1 MTAAVGLQRPE
12 RIFCR
17 ETALVLYGVPLIA
30 VPRAVH
36 IRAMGTS
43 EVGTRP
49 LCGNLQTQAIQRR
62 MPLRALAPPV
72 PRGDAAEEVRQSYW
86 RAVRGNTHTVEVPGI
101 TYDNGAPA
109 RVKVEPLAMALI
121 DTVPRMGKQEAVV
134 ALDAVF
140 AAGADSRGWLTV
152 ERVSAGQVT
161 ADELMSAQQWLWS
174 QRARSAWTWA
184 AEFANPLSESP
195 GESRSRVLIDEL
207 GFATPELQ
215 NVVRLADGSVARLDF
230 EWPADGVVGEFD
242 GRIKFTEAAR
252 LSGARAGEVYWN
264 QVRREEALRDTGRRV
279 ARWGWDDLADP
290 RRLEVKLLREGVS
303 RKRPR

>member
-1 MTAAVGLQRPE
+1 MREPVWKRHRAMTAAVGLQSPE

-72 PRGDAAEEVRQSYW
+72 PRGDAAEDVRHSYW
-86 RAVRGNTHTVEVPGI
+86 RAVRGNTDTVEVPGI
-101 TYDNGAPA
+101 TYDNGTPA

-140 AAGADSRGWLTV
+140 AAGADSRGSMV
-152 ERVSAGQVT
+152 GS
-161 ADELMSAQQWLWS
+161 SS
-174 QRARSAWTWA
+174 PK
-184 AEFANPLSESP
+184 PLGYP
-195 GESRSRVLIDEL
+195 GHE
-207 GFATPELQ
+207 
-215 NVVRLADGSVARLDF
+215 
-230 EWPADGVVGEFD
+230 PAKSTGTRYGRKKPCAIPDVGW
-242 GRIKFTEAAR
+242 
-252 LSGARAGEVYWN
+252 RAGGGMIWPT
-264 QVRREEALRDTGRRV
+264 RA
-279 ARWGWDDLADP
+279 GW
-290 RRLEVKLLREGVS
+290 R
-303 RKRPR
+303 